1 MLTSDQKMIKR
12 FLTKVKGIGFNFK
25 LLNKRGVKLILFS
38 LLMASGF
45 IGVSLLGL
53 IINLLT
59 NFN

>member
-1 MLTSDQKMIKR
+1 MIIR
-12 FLTKVKGIGFNFK
+12 FLTVVRGKGLTLTK
-25 LLNKRGVKLILFS
+25 KGVSMEIILFS